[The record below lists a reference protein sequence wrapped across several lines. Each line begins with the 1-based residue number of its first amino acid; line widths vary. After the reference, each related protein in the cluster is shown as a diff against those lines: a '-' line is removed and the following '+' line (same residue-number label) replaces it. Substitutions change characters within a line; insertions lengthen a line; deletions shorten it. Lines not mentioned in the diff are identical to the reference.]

1 MESHSF
7 LSLRSVLP
15 MVEPGPT
22 LLPRILRRIQELQ
35 LRRLRYELGVFLT
48 ALGALMGY
56 IFWHRVT
63 LAMEISSSSPFWGFL
78 ELLRTDPD
86 IALASAREFLF
97 ALLEALPVE
106 SVLVGLI
113 FLFLLLGIFAL
124 VQSIQKQRAFLRTH
138 F

>member
-7 LSLRSVLP
+7 LSLRAALP
-15 MVEPGPT
+15 QVEPAPT
-22 LLPRILRRIQELQ
+22 LLPRILRHIQELQ
-35 LRRLRYELGVFLT
+35 LRRLRYELGGFLA

-56 IFWHRVT
+56 MLWHRTT
-63 LAMEISSSSPFWGFL
+63 LTAEISASSPFWGFL

-97 ALLEALPVE
+97 ALLEALPLE
-106 SVLVGLI
+106 SLLVGSIL
-113 FLFLLLGIFAL
+113 LFLLVGILAL